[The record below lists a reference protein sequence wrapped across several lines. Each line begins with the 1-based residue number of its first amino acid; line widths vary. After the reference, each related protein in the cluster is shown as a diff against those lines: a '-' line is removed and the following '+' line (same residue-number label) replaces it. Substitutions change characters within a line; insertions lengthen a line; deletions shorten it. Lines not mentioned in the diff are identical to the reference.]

1 MKKVKQFSVK
11 VRQSKDNKEKD
22 INFNKALKKWK
33 RLYSEFKIKEE
44 LVKRQQFVKPSLLK
58 REQKNRANRERQ
70 RILRIEKENE

>member
-22 INFNKALKKWK
+22 INFNKALKRWK
-33 RLYSEFKIKEE
+33 RLYQEFQIKEQLISRKE
-44 LVKRQQFVKPSLLK
+44 FIKPSVLK

-70 RILRIEKENE
+70 RRLRIEKENE